1 VPIAKCRFRDSVSAL
16 KLAIGNRQSKIMIND
31 PFHPEEAIA
40 REQESNRRKLLAVV
54 CAVGV
59 TAVLLVGYG
68 YIRKYHA
75 QRILANNTPPP
86 VVDSGPKGPPLA
98 HIVIDEPS
106 LSKGVTTIGGVVKN
120 ISKQELTGLSVVL
133 ELRRRKDGGLEES
146 VLAVTPGQLQPEQ
159 EGTYA
164 AQLPAQDFASIR
176 LAGLKTDQSDMIAY
190 SSSQGKK
197 RTPERLEPRTIIVK
211 RSGKPREF
219 INSPDTP
226 GRIP

>member
-1 VPIAKCRFRDSVSAL
+1 
-16 KLAIGNRQSKIMIND
+16 MIND

-40 REQESNRRKLLAVV
+40 RQQESTKRKLLAAV
-54 CAVGV
+54 CAVAI

-75 QRILANNTPPP
+75 QRILASNTPPP
-86 VVDSGPKGPPLA
+86 VTDSGPKGPPMA
-98 HIVIDEPS
+98 HVVINEPS

-120 ISKQELTGLSVVL
+120 MSKQELSGLSVVL

-146 VLAVTPGQLQPEQ
+146 LLPVTPAQLQPDQ
-159 EGTYA
+159 EGSYSV
-164 AQLPAQDFASIR
+164 QVSAQDFASIR
-176 LAGLKTDQSDMIAY
+176 LAGLKANPDSALIAF

-197 RTPERLEPRTIIVK
+197 RTPERLEPKTIVVK
-211 RSGKPREF
+211 RSGKPGEF
-219 INSPDTP
+219 INSPDNP